1 MSKKTLSAIGM
12 ADNGIARTPSKG
24 QKSFNSLIGRIEERR
39 ATLAEWEAFEP
50 EFRRKFNNELAPLED
65 TFDAVRIELVR
76 RLDQSHDLK
85 GLTKTERQTI
95 ADLITHVAGAMLGG
109 LENPELMEIFER
121 YNPADQEEESAVL
134 DDIRR
139 TMQATLG
146 AEIQEDV
153 DATPPDAVF
162 QYVQEQLDQQDE
174 QERIRREARDDYH
187 AKRKK
192 APKHAA
198 TEERA
203 RAEQEEVHLSIREVY
218 RKLAS
223 ALHPDREADP
233 VERERKAGL
242 MQRVNKAYATRS
254 LLDLLEIQ
262 LELEHIDQATLD
274 SVSEDRLKRW
284 NTILKEQLRGLD
296 QELMEVE
303 VEYRIRCGMSP
314 MQAVSPKAVK
324 RDLTRRQSLLREGIK
339 GFERDLRMF
348 GDMSR
353 LKPWLKEMKQELVFM
368 QMDDDLPF

>member
-1 MSKKTLSAIGM
+1 VSKKTLSAIGM

-153 DATPPDAVF
+153 DATSPDAVF

-242 MQRVNKAYATRS
+242 MQRVNKAYATRR

-296 QELMEVE
+296 QELIEIEVSYQQE
-303 VEYRIRCGMSP
+303 CDMGP
-314 MQAVSPKAVK
+314 MQAITPKSVK
-324 RDLTRRQSLLREGIK
+324 RSLTSRISHLHEGIK
-339 GFERDLRMF
+339 GFEQDLRVF
-348 GDMSR
+348 DDTKR
-353 LKPWLKEMKQELVFM
+353 LKPWLKEMKRELAFIALDEDM
-368 QMDDDLPF
+368 PF

>member
-12 ADNGIARTPSKG
+12 ADNGVARTPSKG

-39 ATLAEWEAFEP
+39 ARLAEWEAFEP
-50 EFRRKFNNELAPLED
+50 EFRRKFNDELAPLED
-65 TFDAVRIELVR
+65 AFDAVRIELVR

-121 YNPADQEEESAVL
+121 YNPADPEEESAVL
-134 DDIRR
+134 GDIRR
-139 TMQATLG
+139 TMQTTLG

-153 DATPPDAVF
+153 DATSPDAVF

-174 QERIRREARDDYH
+174 QERIRREARDGYH

-303 VEYRIRCGMSP
+303 VEYRIRCDMSP